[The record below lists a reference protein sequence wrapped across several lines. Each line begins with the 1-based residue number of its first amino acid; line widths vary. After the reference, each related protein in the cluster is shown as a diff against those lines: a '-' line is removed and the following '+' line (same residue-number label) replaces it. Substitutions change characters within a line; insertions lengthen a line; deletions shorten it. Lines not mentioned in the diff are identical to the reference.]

1 MRHLKLIRAGGLA
14 LTVAAVL
21 GAAGAASAT
30 AAVGSKVVVK
40 EKYSLKL
47 KPNRYI
53 QDGMRFDRDVYRV
66 KSGGTLQ
73 FKMTAPQEGPHT
85 FTVVARKDLPKTANQ
100 AFNCAI
106 CNKLAI
112 AHGADPNSE
121 APPTFLFLENGVGQN
136 TPPQLDRAGDSAFL
150 APQKGASVSF
160 KVTAKK
166 GTTLRFMCLVH
177 PWMQATLK
185 VR

>member
-1 MRHLKLIRAGGLA
+1 
-14 LTVAAVL
+14 
-21 GAAGAASAT
+21 
-30 AAVGSKVVVK
+30 
-40 EKYSLKL
+40 
-47 KPNRYI
+47 
-53 QDGMRFDRDVYRV
+53 
-66 KSGGTLQ
+66 
-73 FKMTAPQEGPHT
+73 MTAPQEGPHT

-150 APQKGASVSF
+150 PPQKGASVRLQGHGEEGHHTEIHVADPPVDAGNARSA
-160 KVTAKK
+160 VTA
-166 GTTLRFMCLVH
+166 V
-177 PWMQATLK
+177 A
-185 VR
+185 